1 MDTYNCATYA
11 VCDNCA
17 EFPCDS
23 ASLKLLQSRQENKEE
38 LYIYIYLVPSRLNG
52 SCSHFAGTSGMFLSG
67 DLRFPT
73 SCVTY
78 PQGAPQ
84 HRIHN
89 PCGN

>member
-38 LYIYIYLVPSRLNG
+38 LYIYIYI
-52 SCSHFAGTSGMFLSG
+52 
-67 DLRFPT
+67 
-73 SCVTY
+73 Y
-78 PQGAPQ
+78 
-84 HRIHN
+84 I
-89 PCGN
+89 